1 MDPIIHGGDLSRNK
15 HFNLV
20 RGITMSSKLSVWNK
34 FNLYEGCVLLIIAV
48 YGFLIVRSIVKIEQI
63 IYH

>member
-1 MDPIIHGGDLSRNK
+1 
-15 HFNLV
+15 
-20 RGITMSSKLSVWNK
+20 MSSKLSVWNK